1 MLSESEV
8 SVRRREVVVDGT
20 RLSYLHAG
28 SGTPVLLL
36 TAREN
41 GIPHAAPEGA
51 VHVGRP
57 TRA

>member
-36 TAREN
+36 HGTFWSRVWEP
-41 GIPHAAPEGA
+41 ILS
-51 VHVGRP
+51 GRSDDGS
-57 TRA
+57 